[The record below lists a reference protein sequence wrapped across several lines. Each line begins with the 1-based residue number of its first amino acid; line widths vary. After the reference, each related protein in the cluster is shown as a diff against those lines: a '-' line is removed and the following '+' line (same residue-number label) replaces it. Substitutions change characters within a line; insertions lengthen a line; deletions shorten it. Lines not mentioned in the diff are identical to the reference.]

1 MTKQTEG
8 SQNHQERIQALIRE
22 MSLEEK
28 MGLMI
33 HRARGIPRLGIP
45 DYNWWNEALHGVA
58 NNGESTV
65 FPQAIALGAT
75 FDPDLVH
82 RVATAISLEA
92 RAKFNAVGKNQADKY
107 HRGLTFWAP
116 NINIFRDPRWGRG
129 QE

>member
-8 SQNHQERIQALIRE
+8 SQNYRERVQALVRE

-92 RAKFNAVGKNQADKY
+92 RAKFNA
-107 HRGLTFWAP
+107 
-116 NINIFRDPRWGRG
+116 
-129 QE
+129 